1 MPSILLAF
9 IFLFLLISVFLSL
22 VGFKFWV
29 QPKAAL
35 ERVMGEVGLAE
46 QAVRDPSLSFRDL
59 LTKIGHVVPSNPTDV
74 GILQRRLL
82 SAGIRSQHGLK
93 VLYGLKGSLCAL
105 LTLLSAGVI
114 FGFQLQSELSIFQ
127 ILAAG
132 ALGWLGPNVVLNRL
146 ATKRKK
152 AIKKGLP
159 NALDM
164 LVICVESGLGLDQ
177 ALMQVSK
184 ELQIAHPE
192 ITDEL
197 AVMNLEMRAGK
208 RRSEALHNFG
218 ERTDVDEAKRMVS
231 VLIQA
236 DRFGTSISQ
245 SLRNFSDYMRVQMRQ
260 EVEEKAAKIG
270 VKLVFPIFFFIL
282 PSLFV
287 VTVGPIIVKVVR
299 DFLPGLHSR

>member
-1 MPSILLAF
+1 MNVLLLSV
-9 IFLFLLISVFLSL
+9 FLFLLISVLLSL
-22 VGFKFWV
+22 VGFRFWV

-46 QAVRDPSLSFRDL
+46 QTVRDPSLSFRDI
-59 LTKIGHVVPSNPTDV
+59 LTKLGNVVPSNPTDV
-74 GILQRRLL
+74 GILQKRLL

-93 VLYGLKGSLCAL
+93 VLYGLKGSLAVL
-105 LTLLSAGVI
+105 LTVLSTALV
-114 FGFQLQSELSIFQ
+114 FGFQLQSEMSIFQ

-132 ALGWLGPNVVLNRL
+132 ALGWLGPNVVLNRR
-146 ATKRKK
+146 ASKRKK

-197 AVMNLEMRAGK
+197 AVMNLELRAGK

-218 ERTDVDEAKRMVS
+218 ERTDVDEVRRMVS

-245 SLRNFSDYMRVQMRQ
+245 TLRNFSDYMRVQMRQ

-287 VTVGPIIVKVVR
+287 VTVGPIVVKVVR

>member
-1 MPSILLAF
+1 MSVLFLS
-9 IFLFLLISVFLSL
+9 IFLFLLISVLLSL
-22 VGFKFWV
+22 VGFRFWV

-35 ERVMGEVGLAE
+35 ERVMGEVGLVE
-46 QAVRDPSLSFRDL
+46 QAVRHPSLSFRDL
-59 LTKIGHVVPSNPTDV
+59 LTKIGNVVPSNPTDV
-74 GILQRRLL
+74 GILQKRLL

-93 VLYGLKGSLCAL
+93 LLYGLKGSLALL
-105 LTLLSAGVI
+105 LTLLSTGLI
-114 FGFQLQSELSIFQ
+114 FGFELQTEMSIFQ
-127 ILAAG
+127 ILAAA
-132 ALGWLGPNVVLNRL
+132 ALGWLAPNLVLSRL

-177 ALMQVSK
+177 ALMQVGK

-197 AVMNLEMRAGK
+197 AVMNLEIRAGK

-245 SLRNFSDYMRVQMRQ
+245 SLRNFSDYMRVKMRQ

-287 VTVGPIIVKVVR
+287 VTVGPIVVKVVR
-299 DFLPGLHSR
+299 DFLPGLHSQ

>member
-1 MPSILLAF
+1 M
-9 IFLFLLISVFLSL
+9 FLFVTIVGLLTF

-29 QPKAAL
+29 QPKTAL
-35 ERVMGEVGLAE
+35 ERVIGEVEMAQQSVPE
-46 QAVRDPSLSFRDL
+46 PSLAFRDI
-59 LTKIGHVVPSNPTDV
+59 LTKVGNVVPANPTDI
-74 GILQRRLL
+74 GILQKRLL
-82 SAGIRSQHGLK
+82 SAGIRSQHALK
-93 VLYGLKGSLCAL
+93 VLYGIKGVLAVFFTIS
-105 LTLLSAGVI
+105 SAGLV
-114 FGFQLQSELSIFQ
+114 FGFQLQSEMSVFQ
-127 ILAAG
+127 IGAAG
-132 ALGWLGPNVVLNRL
+132 FLGWGGPNVVLNRM
-146 ATKRKK
+146 AIRRQR

-184 ELQIAHPE
+184 ELHTAHPE
-192 ITDEL
+192 ISDEL

-208 RRSEALHNFG
+208 RRSESLHNFG
-218 ERTDVDEAKRMVS
+218 ERTDVDEVKKMVS

-245 SLRNFSDYMRVQMRQ
+245 TLRNFSDFMRVQLRM
-260 EVEEKAAKIG
+260 EIEEKAAKIG

-287 VTVGPIIVKVVR
+287 VTVGPIIVTVVR
-299 DFLPGLHSR
+299 DFLPGLNQ

>member
-1 MPSILLAF
+1 MKWNSPQHVAREPGLAF
-9 IFLFLLISVFLSL
+9 RDVL
-22 VGFKFWV
+22 V
-29 QPKAAL
+29 
-35 ERVMGEVGLAE
+35 
-46 QAVRDPSLSFRDL
+46 
-59 LTKIGHVVPSNPTDV
+59 KIGNSIPANPTDT
-74 GILQRRLL
+74 GILQKRLL
-82 SAGIRSQHGLK
+82 SAGIRSQTALK
-93 VLYGLKGSLCAL
+93 ILYGVKGTAAAG
-105 LTLLSAGVI
+105 LTMLSAGVL
-114 FGFQLQSELSIFQ
+114 FGFELQTEMTIFQ
-127 ILAAG
+127 IGAAG
-132 ALGWLGPNVVLNRL
+132 FLGWAAPNFVLNRM
-146 ATKRKK
+146 AVKRQKS
-152 AIKKGLP
+152 IKRALP

-184 ELQIAHPE
+184 ELQTAHVE
-192 ITDEL
+192 ISDEL

-218 ERTDVDEAKRMVS
+218 ERTDVDEVKKMVS

-245 SLRNFSDYMRVQMRQ
+245 TLRSFSDYMRVQMRQ

-287 VTVGPIIVKVVR
+287 VTVGPIIVKGGARLSAGPQYLV
-299 DFLPGLHSR
+299 GLDGRVWFEGARVDA

>member
-1 MPSILLAF
+1 ML
-9 IFLFLLISVFLSL
+9 L
-22 VGFKFWV
+22 VGGCLSRA
-29 QPKAAL
+29 P
-35 ERVMGEVGLAE
+35 LA
-46 QAVRDPSLSFRDL
+46 V
-59 LTKIGHVVPSNPTDV
+59 
-74 GILQRRLL
+74 
-82 SAGIRSQHGLK
+82 
-93 VLYGLKGSLCAL
+93 L
-105 LTLLSAGVI
+105 LTLLSTGFI

-184 ELQIAHPE
+184 ELEIAHPE

-197 AVMNLEMRAGK
+197 AVMNLELRAGK

-245 SLRNFSDYMRVQMRQ
+245 TLRNC
-260 EVEEKAAKIG
+260 
-270 VKLVFPIFFFIL
+270 FPIICEF
-282 PSLFV
+282 
-287 VTVGPIIVKVVR
+287 K
-299 DFLPGLHSR
+299 

>member
-1 MPSILLAF
+1 MSALIASV
-9 IFLFLLISVFLSL
+9 FLFLIITILMSL
-22 VGFKFWV
+22 LGFKFWV

-35 ERVMGEVGLAE
+35 ERVIGEVEVGQHVAREPGLA
-46 QAVRDPSLSFRDL
+46 FREV
-59 LTKIGHVVPSNPTDV
+59 LTKIGNSIPASPTDT
-74 GILQRRLL
+74 GILQKRLL
-82 SAGIRSQHGLK
+82 AAGIRSQTALK
-93 VLYGLKGSLCAL
+93 VLYGLKGAFAAIF
-105 LTLLSAGVI
+105 TMLSAGVL
-114 FGFQLQSELSIFQ
+114 FGFELQGEMTIFQ
-127 ILAAG
+127 IGGAG
-132 ALGWLGPNVVLNRL
+132 FIGWTGPNVVLNRM
-146 ATKRKK
+146 AVKRQRL
-152 AIKKGLP
+152 IKKGLP

-184 ELQIAHPE
+184 ELQTAHVE
-192 ITDEL
+192 ISDEL
-197 AVMNLEMRAGK
+197 AVMNLEMRHGK
-208 RRSEALHNFG
+208 RRSESLHNFG
-218 ERTDVDEAKRMVS
+218 ERTNVDEVKKMVS

-245 SLRNFSDYMRVQMRQ
+245 TLRSFSDYMRVQMRL

-299 DFLPGLHSR
+299 DFLPGLNI

>member
-1 MPSILLAF
+1 MSVLLAS
-9 IFLFLLISVFLSL
+9 IFLFLLISVCLSL

-35 ERVMGEVGLAE
+35 ERVMGEVGLAA
-46 QAVRDPSLSFRDL
+46 QAVGDPSLSFRDL
-59 LTKIGHVVPSNPTDV
+59 LTKVGNVVPANPTDV
-74 GILQRRLL
+74 GILQKRLL
-82 SAGIRSQHGLK
+82 SAGIRSHHGLK
-93 VLYGLKGSLCAL
+93 VLYGLKGSLAVL
-105 LTLLSAGVI
+105 VTLLSLGLI
-114 FGFQLQSELSIFQ
+114 FGFQLQTEMSIFQ
-127 ILAAG
+127 ILAAA
-132 ALGWLGPNVVLNRL
+132 ALGWLAPNAVLSRL
-146 ATKRKK
+146 AKKRKR

-197 AVMNLEMRAGK
+197 AVMNLELRAGK

-218 ERTDVDEAKRMVS
+218 ERTDVDEAKRLVS

-245 SLRNFSDYMRVQMRQ
+245 TLRNFSDYMRVQMRQ

-287 VTVGPIIVKVVR
+287 VTVGPIVVKVVR

>member
-1 MPSILLAF
+1 MSILLAS
-9 IFLFLLISVFLSL
+9 IFLFLLISVFLSM

-35 ERVMGEVGLAE
+35 ERVMGEVGLSE
-46 QAVRDPSLSFRDL
+46 QAVRDPSLSFRDI
-59 LTKIGHVVPSNPTDV
+59 LTRIGNVVPSNPTDV

-82 SAGIRSQHGLK
+82 SAGIRSPHGLK

-114 FGFQLQSELSIFQ
+114 FGFEFQSELSFFQ

-132 ALGWLGPNVVLNRL
+132 ALGWLGPNVILNRM

-184 ELQIAHPE
+184 ELQMAHPE

-218 ERTDVDEAKRMVS
+218 ERTDLDEAKRMVS

-245 SLRNFSDYMRVQMRQ
+245 TLRNFSDYMRVQMRQ

>member
-1 MPSILLAF
+1 MSILLVS

-59 LTKIGHVVPSNPTDV
+59 LTKIGNVVPSNPTDV

-132 ALGWLGPNVVLNRL
+132 ALGWLGPNVILNRL

-177 ALMQVSK
+177 ALMQVGK

-197 AVMNLEMRAGK
+197 AVMNLELRAGK

>member
-1 MPSILLAF
+1 M
-9 IFLFLLISVFLSL
+9 
-22 VGFKFWV
+22 
-29 QPKAAL
+29 
-35 ERVMGEVGLAE
+35 
-46 QAVRDPSLSFRDL
+46 VRDPSLSFRHL
-59 LTKIGHVVPSNPTDV
+59 LTKIGNVVPANPTDV

-93 VLYGLKGSLCAL
+93 VLYGVKGCLAVV
-105 LTLLSAGVI
+105 LTLSSIGLV
-114 FGFQLQSELSIFQ
+114 FGFEMQSEMSVFQ

-132 ALGWLGPNVVLNRL
+132 ALGWLGPNVVLNRM

-184 ELQIAHPE
+184 ELQRAHPE

-197 AVMNLEMRAGK
+197 SVMNLELRAGK

-218 ERTDVDEAKRMVS
+218 QRTDVDEAKRMVS

-245 SLRNFSDYMRVQMRQ
+245 TLRNFSDYMRVQMRQ

-287 VTVGPIIVKVVR
+287 VTVGPIIVRVVR
-299 DFLPGLHSR
+299 DFLPGLHSS

>member
-1 MPSILLAF
+1 MSVLFLS
-9 IFLFLLISVFLSL
+9 IFLFLLISVLLSL
-22 VGFKFWV
+22 VGFRFWV

-35 ERVMGEVGLAE
+35 ERVMGEVGLVE
-46 QAVRDPSLSFRDL
+46 QAVRHPSLSFRDL
-59 LTKIGHVVPSNPTDV
+59 LTKIGNVVPSNPADV
-74 GILQRRLL
+74 GILQKRLL

-93 VLYGLKGSLCAL
+93 LLYGLKGSLALL
-105 LTLLSAGVI
+105 LTLLSTGLI
-114 FGFQLQSELSIFQ
+114 FGFQLQTEMSIFQ
-127 ILAAG
+127 ILAAA
-132 ALGWLGPNVVLNRL
+132 ALGWLAPNLVLSRL

-197 AVMNLEMRAGK
+197 AVMNLEIRAGK

-245 SLRNFSDYMRVQMRQ
+245 SLRNFSDYMRVKMRQ

-287 VTVGPIIVKVVR
+287 VTVGPIIVTVVR
-299 DFLPGLHSR
+299 DFLPNLDL

>member
-1 MPSILLAF
+1 MSVLLLS
-9 IFLFLLISVFLSL
+9 IFLFLLISVLLSL
-22 VGFKFWV
+22 VGFRFWV

-35 ERVMGEVGLAE
+35 ERVMGEVGLAA

-59 LTKIGHVVPSNPTDV
+59 LTKIGKVVPSSPTDV
-74 GILQRRLL
+74 GILQRRLM
-82 SAGIRSQHGLK
+82 SAGIRSQHGLT
-93 VLYGLKGSLCAL
+93 VLYGLKGSLAVL
-105 LTLLSAGVI
+105 LTLLSTGFI
-114 FGFQLQSELSIFQ
+114 FGFELQSELSIFQ

-132 ALGWLGPNVVLNRL
+132 ALGWLGPNMVLNRM

-184 ELQIAHPE
+184 ELEIAHPE

-197 AVMNLEMRAGK
+197 AVMNLELRAGK

-218 ERTDVDEAKRMVS
+218 ERTDVDEVKRMVS

-245 SLRNFSDYMRVQMRQ
+245 TLRNFSDYMRVQMRQ

-287 VTVGPIIVKVVR
+287 VTVGPIVVKVVR
-299 DFLPGLHSR
+299 DFLPGLHSQ

>member
-1 MPSILLAF
+1 MSVLFLS

-22 VGFKFWV
+22 VGFKFWA

-35 ERVMGEVGLAE
+35 ERVMGEVGLAA
-46 QAVRDPSLSFRDL
+46 QTVRDPSLSFRDL
-59 LTKIGHVVPSNPTDV
+59 LTKVGNVVPANPADV
-74 GILQRRLL
+74 GILQKRLL
-82 SAGIRSQHGLK
+82 SAGIRSQHALK
-93 VLYGLKGSLCAL
+93 VLYGLKGSLAVL
-105 LTLLSAGVI
+105 LTLLSVGLI
-114 FGFQLQSELSIFQ
+114 FGFQLQSEMSIFQ
-127 ILAAG
+127 ILAA
-132 ALGWLGPNVVLNRL
+132 AAMGWLAPNVVLNHW
-146 ATKRKK
+146 AKKRKK

-184 ELQIAHPE
+184 ELEIAHPE

-197 AVMNLEMRAGK
+197 AVMNLELRAGK

-218 ERTDVDEAKRMVS
+218 ERSDVDEAKRMVS

-245 SLRNFSDYMRVQMRQ
+245 TLRNFSDYMRVQMRQ

-287 VTVGPIIVKVVR
+287 VTVGPIVVKVVR

>member
-1 MPSILLAF
+1 MSVLFLS
-9 IFLFLLISVFLSL
+9 IFLFLLISVLLSL
-22 VGFKFWV
+22 VGFRFWV

-35 ERVMGEVGLAE
+35 ERVMGEVGLVE
-46 QAVRDPSLSFRDL
+46 QAVRHPSLSFRDL
-59 LTKIGHVVPSNPTDV
+59 LTKIGNVVPSNPTDV
-74 GILQRRLL
+74 GILQKRLL

-93 VLYGLKGSLCAL
+93 LLYGLKGSLALL
-105 LTLLSAGVI
+105 LTLLSTGLI
-114 FGFQLQSELSIFQ
+114 FGFELQTEMSIFQ
-127 ILAAG
+127 ILAAA
-132 ALGWLGPNVVLNRL
+132 ALGWLAPNLVLSRL

-177 ALMQVSK
+177 ALMQVGK

-197 AVMNLEMRAGK
+197 AVMNLEIRAGK

-245 SLRNFSDYMRVQMRQ
+245 SLRNFSDYMRVKMRQ

-287 VTVGPIIVKVVR
+287 VTVGPIIVTVVR
-299 DFLPGLHSR
+299 DFLPNLDL

>member
-1 MPSILLAF
+1 MSILLVS

-59 LTKIGHVVPSNPTDV
+59 LTKIGNVVPSNPTDV

-132 ALGWLGPNVVLNRL
+132 ALGWLGPNVILNRL

-177 ALMQVSK
+177 ALMQVGK

-197 AVMNLEMRAGK
+197 AVMNLELRAGK

-236 DRFGTSISQ
+236 DRFGTSIFQ